1 MRGNAACG
9 SHNVTHKYRESES
22 ICTYARARANA
33 TGFPGSL
40 YRGAAHLLSRQVCAV
55 LRDHTDDG
63 SPAAKLLTPGLHPFL
78 VNVRRVSLR
87 PAAVVHLD
95 QETRSRCADR
105 GNKSSNRHGSRSAA
119 PIPAR
124 CLPSWERGITCV

>member
-22 ICTYARARANA
+22 ICTYVRARASA

-87 PAAVVHLD
+87 PATAPWSTSIRKRAVV
-95 QETRSRCADR
+95 
-105 GNKSSNRHGSRSAA
+105 A
-119 PIPAR
+119 PIVEISHRTATVHDRLRRYQRAAYHPGNA
-124 CLPSWERGITCV
+124 G